1 MRVINPAAVKTAAPR
16 NKLREE
22 KERNLSERNNIKSPR
37 FVTTD
42 NILVK
47 TYVIRRLDRTGDECY
62 ATKEIPSKILGN
74 PFCNIKNKE
83 IEYFY

>member
-1 MRVINPAAVKTAAPR
+1 VINPAAVKTAAPR

-42 NILVK
+42 IYLLK
-47 TYVIRRLDRTGDECY
+47 HM
-62 ATKEIPSKILGN
+62 S
-74 PFCNIKNKE
+74 
-83 IEYFY
+83 